1 VGTLF
6 FPYYNENLVWGDTIF
21 SLTTKGEFSVGGIW
35 KDKVKCASKCTTF
48 LNWGQLARFW
58 WKDEP
63 GVLDTNYI
71 WHFPLV
77 YNCNIQLH
85 AAGLQTSSSV
95 YIC

>member
-1 VGTLF
+1 
-6 FPYYNENLVWGDTIF
+6 
-21 SLTTKGEFSVGGIW
+21 
-35 KDKVKCASKCTTF
+35 VKCASKSTTF
-48 LNWGQLARFW
+48 LNWGQLAQFW

-63 GVLDTNYI
+63 GVLDTKYTMMPLPL

-77 YNCNIQLH
+77 YNFNIQLH